1 MVKNKGFLPT
11 GAKEVAMQREQ
22 IKSIV
27 YSLLAPCTEPDLDSG
42 VPFRAN
48 VIIAN
53 PPAYGHVHVA
63 EYLKVPLH
71 LYFTMP
77 WTPTSA
83 FPHPLS
89 RVNTPA
95 AYKVSWIFLLW
106 QLGRVIKLY
115 VLNPF
120 S

>member
-53 PPAYGHVHVA
+53 PPAYGI
-63 EYLKVPLH
+63 
-71 LYFTMP
+71 F
-77 WTPTSA
+77 
-83 FPHPLS
+83 FPSFSSP
-89 RVNTPA
+89 
-95 AYKVSWIFLLW
+95 
-106 QLGRVIKLY
+106 Y
-115 VLNPF
+115 VLPHLGEVNF
-120 S
+120 ILFF

>member
-1 MVKNKGFLPT
+1 
-11 GAKEVAMQREQ
+11 MQREQ

-77 WTPTSA
+77 WTYA
-83 FPHPLS
+83 
-89 RVNTPA
+89 
-95 AYKVSWIFLLW
+95 I
-106 QLGRVIKLY
+106 
-115 VLNPF
+115 
-120 S
+120 